1 MDLKVV
7 SQWAK
12 DHHKRHESL
21 QSPDSFLEKFAMMA
35 HDDYGLTNTDA
46 SKSFCFGK

>member
-1 MDLKVV
+1 MDLKII

-12 DHHKRHESL
+12 DRPKHRESL

-35 HDDYGLTNTDA
+35 HDDGLTNTDA